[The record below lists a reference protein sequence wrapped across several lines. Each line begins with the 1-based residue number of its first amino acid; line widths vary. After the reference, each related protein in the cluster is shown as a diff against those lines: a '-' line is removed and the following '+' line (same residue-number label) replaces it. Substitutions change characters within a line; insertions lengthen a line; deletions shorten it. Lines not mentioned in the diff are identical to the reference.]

1 MPTKAELE
9 RQVKSLKLELANA
22 LAETRGT
29 PDEEAAE
36 VTELRQRNES
46 LCTQLSELQAQLE
59 LEKSARQKAELA
71 LLEKQQTLVPE
82 LEQERTRGVT
92 QATEQLRQDLE
103 HRHRR
108 EMDAQSELIGM
119 LKLQVHALSTG
130 TSDASVGRINNDPPP
145 SNDSRGLDTHTEP
158 GCRYGLSK

>member
-59 LEKSARQKAELA
+59 LEKSARQQRRSQTRAYPGKCPGIN
-71 LLEKQQTLVPE
+71 LLCPTISNKMFFTKTHIS
-82 LEQERTRGVT
+82 RN
-92 QATEQLRQDLE
+92 
-103 HRHRR
+103 
-108 EMDAQSELIGM
+108 I
-119 LKLQVHALSTG
+119 
-130 TSDASVGRINNDPPP
+130 AS
-145 SNDSRGLDTHTEP
+145 
-158 GCRYGLSK
+158 